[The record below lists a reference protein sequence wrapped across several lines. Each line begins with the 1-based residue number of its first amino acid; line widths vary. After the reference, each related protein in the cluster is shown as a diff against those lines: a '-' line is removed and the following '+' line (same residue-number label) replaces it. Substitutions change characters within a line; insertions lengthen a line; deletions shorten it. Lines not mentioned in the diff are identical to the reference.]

1 MSVISRLGVAPL
13 TGSFDDDY
21 GVLAAAEE
29 AGFESAWTN
38 DGNVN
43 GYVRLAAYA
52 AKTTKLKL
60 GTGAAIQPLRNPI
73 VHAAAGRDL
82 AEMSGGRTILGM
94 GSGVKPQLNR
104 FYGIYG
110 DQAEHPAPRMR
121 EFVTLLKVLLNGGG
135 DNPNWQGKFFQLNV
149 GRAKPTRFPVP
160 IYVAAVNRHMLNVTA
175 ELADGLIGHP
185 IYNME
190 YLTGTVVPT
199 LNAGLTKAGRSR
211 SDFDISTYI
220 LTSINEDRALARR
233 DVAISL
239 GFYLSPKAFNCIY
252 EAAGWEE
259 EMITTRDAFR
269 TGNLENVAAAVTDRM
284 VDSCCLYGTEDEV
297 REGLKRYE
305 GVVDQAILYSPGHSV
320 PRERQYD
327 NFHRIVKAFG
337 K

>member
-1 MSVISRLGVAPL
+1 VISRLGVAPL
-13 TGSFDDDY
+13 TGSFADDY
-21 GVLAAAEE
+21 GVLDAAEA
-29 AGFESAWTN
+29 AGFDSAWTN

-52 AKTTKLKL
+52 ARTKRLKL

-82 AEMSGGRTILGM
+82 AEMSEGRTILGM

-110 DQAEHPAPRMR
+110 DQAEHAAPRMR
-121 EFVTLLKVLLNGGG
+121 EFVQLLKILLGGG
-135 DNPNWQGKFFQLNV
+135 QSDNPNYQGRFFQLNV
-149 GRAKPTRFPVP
+149 GRSKPSKYPVP
-160 IYVAAVNRHMLNVTA
+160 VYVAAVNKHMLNVTA
-175 ELADGLIGHP
+175 ELADGIIGHP
-185 IYNME
+185 IVNME
-190 YLTGTVVPT
+190 YLTGTIVPM
-199 LNAGLTKAGRSR
+199 LNEGLAKHGRSR
-211 SDFDISTYI
+211 KDFDISAYI

-239 GFYLSPKAFNCIY
+239 GFYLSPQAFNCIY
-252 EAAGWEE
+252 DAAGWDEE
-259 EMITTRDAFR
+259 KRTTRDAFR

-305 GVVDQAILYSPGHSV
+305 GIVDQAILYSPGHSV

-327 NFHRIVKAFG
+327 NFHRIIKAFG